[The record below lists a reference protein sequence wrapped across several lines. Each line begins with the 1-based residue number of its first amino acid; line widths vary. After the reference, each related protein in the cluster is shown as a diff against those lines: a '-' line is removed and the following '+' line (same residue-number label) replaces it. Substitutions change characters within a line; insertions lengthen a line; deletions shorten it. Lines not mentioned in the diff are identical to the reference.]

1 MLEQIDLILDTVI
14 RQLQTSNEQI
24 SEYVKKLL
32 EVMEYDIPYTAKALM
47 EKLQLKSKETF
58 RKNYMNPA
66 IDMNLVAMTIP
77 DKPQSRNQRYVRR

>member
-1 MLEQIDLILDTVI
+1 
-14 RQLQTSNEQI
+14 
-24 SEYVKKLL
+24 
-32 EVMEYDIPYTAKALM
+32 MEYDIPYTAKALM